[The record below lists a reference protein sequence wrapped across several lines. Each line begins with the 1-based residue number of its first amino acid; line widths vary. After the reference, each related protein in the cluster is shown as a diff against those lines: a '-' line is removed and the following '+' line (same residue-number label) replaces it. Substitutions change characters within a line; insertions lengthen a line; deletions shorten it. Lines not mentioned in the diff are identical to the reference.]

1 MQFSGTGVTNN
12 AGGRRRVVFQ
22 SPTLGNNLQPTG
34 TATVNATFRPITV
47 NTVTSLNNGLA
58 NITQQISSALG
69 GIVGSINAVQNNPF
83 THRFIR
89 VSGLT
94 ELQNALNNL
103 YNVDAYLRD
112 IPEYMGQITPTVNP
126 DGSISVDFTD
136 QINQHVAN
144 QISARISGLLTEVSR
159 RIGELRVEMLGGL
172 ASIPLSP
179 LTVLTTPI
187 ASLIDSI
194 NTGGGTVNVLADVAA
209 VQPINQLNVTQNAT
223 VPRNTTIS
231 GTQTIHAAG
240 TQTTAARPNDM
251 TTRGTYSINV
261 PQTIPPFNIPAPTVD
276 PVHAE
281 QTTITGTYDPS
292 APLYVVIDGE
302 VIELIPADPS
312 ATPGSSVSFEV
323 AVPGDTPLAPG
334 SVVSFYQED
343 PYGRPSQPVYV
354 QVDAAD
360 TDPEE
365 PFEIAPPVIN
375 PITSEDTTI
384 TGTKRDDTDLVLV
397 DPNTGQQIGYVPGD
411 PAGTGE
417 NVDFEVELP
426 EPLAPGTVVE
436 GYEVDQDGRRGESS
450 FVVVDEADFEDDID
464 EAIENP
470 VPAPS
475 VNPITGAD
483 QTITGTR
490 DPSRPIYLVVD
501 GQVVRY
507 LPGDP
512 TAEPGSS
519 VPFEVPLQVPLT
531 PGTVVDAY
539 QVDEFGTQ
547 ER

>member
-47 NTVTSLNNGLA
+47 NTLTSLNNGLA

-83 THRFIR
+83 TRRFIR

-209 VQPINQLNVTQNAT
+209 VQPIKC
-223 VPRNTTIS
+223 
-231 GTQTIHAAG
+231 
-240 TQTTAARPNDM
+240 
-251 TTRGTYSINV
+251 
-261 PQTIPPFNIPAPTVD
+261 
-276 PVHAE
+276 
-281 QTTITGTYDPS
+281 
-292 APLYVVIDGE
+292 
-302 VIELIPADPS
+302 
-312 ATPGSSVSFEV
+312 
-323 AVPGDTPLAPG
+323 DTKCNR
-334 SVVSFYQED
+334 S
-343 PYGRPSQPVYV
+343 
-354 QVDAAD
+354 
-360 TDPEE
+360 T
-365 PFEIAPPVIN
+365 
-375 PITSEDTTI
+375 
-384 TGTKRDDTDLVLV
+384 
-397 DPNTGQQIGYVPGD
+397 
-411 PAGTGE
+411 
-417 NVDFEVELP
+417 
-426 EPLAPGTVVE
+426 
-436 GYEVDQDGRRGESS
+436 
-450 FVVVDEADFEDDID
+450 
-464 EAIENP
+464 
-470 VPAPS
+470 
-475 VNPITGAD
+475 
-483 QTITGTR
+483 
-490 DPSRPIYLVVD
+490 
-501 GQVVRY
+501 
-507 LPGDP
+507 
-512 TAEPGSS
+512 
-519 VPFEVPLQVPLT
+519 
-531 PGTVVDAY
+531 
-539 QVDEFGTQ
+539 
-547 ER
+547 